1 MQPSAARNTPPLEP
15 SEVSA
20 GARCLRSWRPMN
32 ATPSRPAT
40 RCASATPFTWCTPF
54 RRSRRKVS
62 PRLRKKSNSSNN
74 GSPRQN
80 GTIERGTTEMKKNHT
95 IRVKEGSGN
104 VFADLGFP
112 NPERE
117 QLKARLTLQIYRL
130 IKDRGLTQ

>member
-1 MQPSAARNTPPLEP
+1 
-15 SEVSA
+15 
-20 GARCLRSWRPMN
+20 MN
-32 ATPSRPAT
+32 ATPSGPST
-40 RCASATPFTWCTPF
+40 RCASATPFTCCTPF

-62 PRLRKKSNSSNN
+62 RRLRKKSNSSNN

-80 GTIERGTTEMKKNHT
+80 GTTERGTTEMKKNTT

-117 QLKARLTLQIYRL
+117 QLKARLRSEEHTSELQSLRHL
-130 IKDRGLTQ
+130 V

>member
-1 MQPSAARNTPPLEP
+1 MK
-15 SEVSA
+15 
-20 GARCLRSWRPMN
+20 
-32 ATPSRPAT
+32 ATPSGPST
-40 RCASATPFTWCTPF
+40 RCASATRSMCCTPF

-80 GTIERGTTEMKKNHT
+80 GTIEGGTTEMKKNHT
-95 IRVKEGSGN
+95 IQVKEGSGN

-117 QLKARLTLQIYRL
+117 QIKADRKSTRLNSSH
-130 IKDRGLTQ
+130 